1 MMAQKK
7 SKEKTMQHPYN
18 LRKALEQFEHHYLRN
33 ILQLSK
39 GDKHIAAGMLGIQ
52 VRTLE
57 SKIKKY
63 DIKQGD

>member
-1 MMAQKK
+1 MTQKK

-18 LRKALEQFEHHYLRN
+18 LRKAIEQFERHYLKN

-39 GDKHIAAGMLGIQ
+39 GDRHIAAGMLGIH
-52 VRTLE
+52 VWTLE

-63 DIKQGD
+63 DIERDD

>member
-1 MMAQKK
+1 MMNQKK
-7 SKEKTMQHPYN
+7 NSQHPYN
-18 LRKALEQFEHHYLRN
+18 LRKAIEQFEGRYLRN

-39 GDKHIAAGMLGIQ
+39 GDKHIAAGMLGIH

-63 DIKQGD
+63 DIQSDN